1 MNMHSGLLLHVAA
14 DTTNLGIVGPIFQD
28 MSFEFLPI
36 PSDLEK
42 LSYKH
47 YPARNLQYGRNLADF
62 IPSDR
67 AGDPVHCD
75 PEFQRFTYGQPIF
88 YEGEHFTGEIVRTQT
103 LKKLRKGNVLFF
115 FASLAFYNA
124 DIYKLK
130 DFSLRSY
137 QVGRKNKYVIGCF
150 TIEGVAEVYVERA
163 REQSQDTINIELLSG
178 KVEKEDVRAN
188 AHYQRLETEDANS
201 FLLIKGDES
210 RSFLL
215 THAVRLTDHFEKTA
229 FKLNELGQSILRKT
243 TDVMRGARWIDKD
256 STKLLIEKI
265 AESNPE
271 IRSNI
276 PNMR

>member
-1 MNMHSGLLLHVAA
+1 
-14 DTTNLGIVGPIFQD
+14 
-28 MSFEFLPI
+28 
-36 PSDLEK
+36 
-42 LSYKH
+42 
-47 YPARNLQYGRNLADF
+47 
-62 IPSDR
+62 
-67 AGDPVHCD
+67 
-75 PEFQRFTYGQPIF
+75 
-88 YEGEHFTGEIVRTQT
+88 
-103 LKKLRKGNVLFF
+103 
-115 FASLAFYNA
+115 
-124 DIYKLK
+124 
-130 DFSLRSY
+130 
-137 QVGRKNKYVIGCF
+137 
-150 TIEGVAEVYVERA
+150 
-163 REQSQDTINIELLSG
+163 LLSG